1 MGGLLCRFLMT
12 LNSLILMS
20 SNKFI
25 LSCLF
30 LATQWLIYIQIAKKP

>member
-1 MGGLLCRFLMT
+1 MGGLLCRFLVT
-12 LNSLILMS
+12 FNSLILML

-30 LATQWLIYIQIAKKP
+30 LATHWLIYIQIAKKP

>member
-1 MGGLLCRFLMT
+1 MGGLPCRFLAT
-12 LNSLILMS
+12 LNSLILIL

-30 LATQWLIYIQIAKKP
+30 LATQWLIYIQITEKP

>member
-1 MGGLLCRFLMT
+1 MDGLLCRFLVT
-12 LNSLILMS
+12 FNSLILMS

-30 LATQWLIYIQIAKKP
+30 LATQWLIYIQTAEET

>member
-1 MGGLLCRFLMT
+1 MGGVPCRFLAT
-12 LNSLILMS
+12 LNLLILIL

-30 LATQWLIYIQIAKKP
+30 LATQWLIYIQIAKKQ

>member
-1 MGGLLCRFLMT
+1 MGGLPCRFMAT
-12 LNSLILMS
+12 LNSLILMA

-30 LATQWLIYIQIAKKP
+30 LATQWLIYSQIAKKP